1 MLVVKEQKMS
11 PAVQILYDSFSG
23 NFDES
28 LTGKR
33 NASYQAA
40 IREMPRISSALQYA
54 HGLRNFFRE
63 KPVAVREQDLLAG
76 HAQFTNAGASIPI
89 KYLEKNAPYNP
100 VESFD
105 PRDPCDFVWDVRR
118 EAESYRRFRGTEYT
132 AEEDST
138 LSFFINSIECGL
150 GKRWA
155 NGHLI
160 AGYQYVMA
168 QGYSALEARL
178 REKREQAEGGR
189 KDYYESMIVAVRG
202 AQEYI
207 GRYEKAARETLQKAE
222 NPDRKKALGRI
233 ARACARI
240 KTEAP
245 SDFFEA
251 VQALVLLHEM
261 LLFENHTGSMSLGRV
276 DQLLWPYYEKDRKAG
291 RINSE
296 EAGELIDALWLK
308 IASVIM
314 GFQNVTVGGTGPR
327 GESLENELT
336 LLCLRASRK
345 LRQDQPLLSLRVH
358 KGMSDECW
366 EEAIALITQGGG
378 FPALFN
384 DDVII
389 PAKEQLGIGKDDTWD
404 YGLVGCVEPSI
415 GGKEYSNTEELRLNW
430 AKIIELMLSGGKCTV
445 TGIDMPLAKPRNLD
459 SIEDFDAFY
468 GWYKE
473 EFVITLKKCMDA
485 CNLLDASYPCYY
497 PSPLLSA
504 TYKGCVEKGE
514 DVSATGA
521 DYCFSTANGCGM
533 ADAADSLLA
542 IKQIVFDRK
551 LVSLGDFAKALAA
564 DFKGYE
570 QLQGYARNR
579 CLKYG
584 NDIPEADRFMKEI
597 ADLFCSTVRAYKNR
611 RGRSFQ
617 AGLYTVSDQSV
628 MGKKTGALPDGR
640 ESGVSLANAIS
651 AAQGMDTRGPTAA
664 MRSALCFDHRQAANG
679 LVLDIKFNPAFFEKE
694 SHRNML
700 RTLVEDYFANGGME
714 AQFNVV
720 SRETLLAAKQDPQKY
735 RNLVVRVSGFSAYFV
750 TLDPVL
756 QDEIINRTENQGI

>member
-1 MLVVKEQKMS
+1 MVTKQEMS
-11 PAVQILYDSFSG
+11 PAIRVLYDSFSG

-28 LTGKR
+28 LTWKR
-33 NASYQAA
+33 NTAYTAVA
-40 IREMPRISSALQYA
+40 REIPRSSKALQHA
-54 HGLRNFFRE
+54 RGLRKFFRE
-63 KPVAVREQDLLAG
+63 KPVVVREQDILAG
-76 HAQFTNAGASIPI
+76 HVQFTNASASIPL

-105 PRDPCDFVWDVRR
+105 PQDPCDFIWDIWR
-118 EAESYRRFRGTEYT
+118 EAESYREFRGEAYT
-132 AEEDST
+132 PEEDSA
-138 LSFFINSIECGL
+138 LSFFVHSIECGL

-160 AGYQYVMA
+160 AGYAFVMP
-168 QGYSALEARL
+168 QGYAALEARL
-178 REKREQAEGGR
+178 REKYEQAEGEQ
-189 KDYYESMIVAVRG
+189 KDYYEAMIIAVQG

-207 GRYEKAARETLQKAE
+207 GRYEKAARETLQNTE
-222 NPDRKKALGRI
+222 NPEQKKTLERI
-233 ARACARI
+233 AEACARI

-245 SDFFEA
+245 SNFFEA
-251 VQALVLLHEM
+251 VQALTLLHEM

-276 DQLLWPYYEKDRKAG
+276 DQLLWPYYEADKKAG

-296 EAGELIDALWLK
+296 EAGEIIDALWLK

-314 GFQNVTVGGTGPR
+314 GFQNVTVGGTGPN
-327 GESLENELT
+327 GESLENDLT

-384 DDVII
+384 DDVIV
-389 PAKEQLGIGKDDTWD
+389 PAKEQLGIAKSDSWD

-445 TGIDMPLAKPRNLD
+445 TGVNMPLAGPRNLD
-459 SIEDFDAFY
+459 DIGDFDTFY
-468 GWYKE
+468 RWYKE
-473 EFVITLKKCMDA
+473 EFVAALKKCMDA
-485 CNLLDASYPCYY
+485 CNLLDLSYPHYY

-514 DVSATGA
+514 DVSAAGA
-521 DYCFSTANGCGM
+521 DYRFSTANGCGM
-533 ADAADSLLA
+533 ADAVDSLLA
-542 IKQIVFDRK
+542 IKQIVFDQK
-551 LVSLGDFAKALAA
+551 LVLLKDFAAALGAN
-564 DFKGYE
+564 FKGHE

-597 ADLFCSTVRAYKNR
+597 ADLFCSTVRAYKNC

-640 ESGVSLANAIS
+640 EKGVSLANAIS
-651 AAQGMDTRGPTAA
+651 AVQGMDTKGPTAA
-664 MRSALCFDHRQAANG
+664 MHSALCFDHRQAANG

-714 AQFNVV
+714 VQFNVV
-720 SRETLLAAKQDPQKY
+720 SRETLLAAKRDAQKY